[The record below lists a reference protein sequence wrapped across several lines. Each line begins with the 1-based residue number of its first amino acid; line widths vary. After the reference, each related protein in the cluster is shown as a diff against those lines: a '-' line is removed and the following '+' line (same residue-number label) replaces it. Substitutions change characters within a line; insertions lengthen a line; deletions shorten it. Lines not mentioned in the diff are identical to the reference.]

1 MKPAS
6 KFEIV
11 ATRCWNVLNEGKSF
25 HPVFVLRIFFLLHVF
40 KLGTEGSGDG
50 RCRRFFSPLR

>member
-11 ATRCWNVLNEGKSF
+11 AARCWNVLNEGKPF
-25 HPVFVLRIFFLLHVF
+25 HPVFVLGMFFLLHVF
-40 KLGTEGSGDG
+40 ELGDG
-50 RCRRFFSPLR
+50 GFWAQALPALLLTAP